1 MGTNDWTDAAEQRYL
16 LKQYRARKF
25 PFVCQQFCPSGLH
38 RETLS
43 DGRVR
48 VYMCCYQKIA
58 ATEADV
64 PATIEYLAGLVAD
77 QVQLGRVTCQ
87 QPPVHHPP

>member
-25 PFVCQQFCPSGLH
+25 HFVCQQYCPAGLK

-48 VYMCCYQKIA
+48 VYTCCLQKIA

-64 PATIEYLAGLVAD
+64 PATVEYLAGLAIE
-77 QVQLGRVTCQ
+77 QVRLGRVTCL
-87 QPPVHHPP
+87 QPPVHPP